1 MNARVA
7 KLRGAITAALARYEA
22 WERPLRSYRGRATPQ
37 LNRGEFN
44 WEEFDRGLR
53 ELETS
58 LRAAGDPRDELA
70 PLLDA
75 LCAEY
80 VESSPAGRVAL
91 REFVAKQQKLGG
103 LLWRYANALTRRVAT
118 ADDRALVTRALAAA
132 SIEDCASDVRD
143 TLMTLADLFVAA
155 EGAGIDPRPLFA
167 TAAEWSTDEF
177 TRGGC
182 ESVAGMLRE
191 FHACSVLRERRS
203 LPGPYGGPT

>member
-1 MNARVA
+1 MDARVA

-22 WERPLRSYRGRATPQ
+22 WERPLRAYRGRATPQ

-53 ELETS
+53 ELEAS
-58 LRAAGDPRDELA
+58 LRAEGDPRDELM
-70 PLLDA
+70 PLF
-75 LCAEY
+75 E
-80 VESSPAGRVAL
+80 AL
-91 REFVAKQQKLGG
+91 RAFAAKQQKLGG
-103 LLWRYANALTRRVAT
+103 LLWRHANALTRRIT
-118 ADDRALVTRALAAA
+118 TSDDAPLVTRALAAV

-155 EGAGIDPRPLFA
+155 EGAGTDPRPLFA
-167 TAAEWSTDEF
+167 AAAEWSTDEF

-182 ESVAGMLRE
+182 KSVAEMLRE
-191 FHACSVLRERRS
+191 FHACSVLRERRG

>member
-1 MNARVA
+1 MDARVA
-7 KLRGAITAALARYEA
+7 KLRGAITAALARFET

-53 ELETS
+53 ELEAS

-70 PLLDA
+70 PLFDA

-80 VESSPAGRVAL
+80 VETSPAGRAAL
-91 REFVAKQQKLGG
+91 REFAAKQQKLGD
-103 LLWRYANALTRRVAT
+103 LLWRYANALTRRITT
-118 ADDRALVTRALAAA
+118 ADDAARVTRALAAL
-132 SIEDCASDVRD
+132 SIENCASDVRD

-155 EGAGIDPRPLFA
+155 ETAGIEPRPLFSA
-167 TAAEWSTDEF
+167 AAEWSTDKF

-182 ESVAGMLRE
+182 ESVAAMLRD
-191 FHACSVLRERRS
+191 FHACSVLRERRG
-203 LPGPYGGPT
+203 LPGPYRGPT